1 LAKKNGYSTMTTKD
15 EELQNKFLTGMADAS
30 VDGIAYKKVFHALST
45 EPDFNL
51 PINFAD
57 KVIKQIERK
66 EAKSTAYEMRWLAA
80 GIFLLF
86 IGAVVGAVLGG
97 FKPSFGAFK
106 FWASYPGLFVFSLI
120 FILLIQWLDKKWVKP
135 RLT

>member
-1 LAKKNGYSTMTTKD
+1 MTTKD
-15 EELQNKFLTGMADAS
+15 EDIQKKFLAGTPDDS
-30 VDGIAYKKVFHALST
+30 VDGVAYKKVFHALSK

-51 PINFAD
+51 SINFAD
-57 KVIKQIERK
+57 KVIRQMESK
-66 EAKSTAYEMRWLAA
+66 EAKSTAHEMRWLAA

-86 IGAVVGAVLGG
+86 IGAIVAAILSG
-97 FKPSFGAFK
+97 FRPSFGAFK
-106 FWASYPGLFVFSLI
+106 FWASYPGLFVFSLT

>member
-1 LAKKNGYSTMTTKD
+1 MTTKD
-15 EELQNKFLTGMADAS
+15 EELQNKLLAGTADDS
-30 VDGIAYKKVFHALST
+30 VDGVAYKKVFHALST

-57 KVIKQIERK
+57 NVIRQIESK
-66 EAKSTAYEMRWLAA
+66 EATSTAHEMRWLAA

-86 IGAVVGAVLGG
+86 IGALVGAILSG

-106 FWASYPGLFVFSLI
+106 FWASYPGLLVFGLA
-120 FILLIQWLDKKWVKP
+120 FILLIQWLDKKLVKP
-135 RLT
+135 WLT

>member
-1 LAKKNGYSTMTTKD
+1 MTTKD
-15 EELQNKFLTGMADAS
+15 EELQNKLLAGTADDS
-30 VDGIAYKKVFHALST
+30 VDGIAYKKVFNVLST

-57 KVIKQIERK
+57 KVIRQIESK
-66 EAKSTAYEMRWLAA
+66 EAKSTAHEMRWLAA

-86 IGAVVGAVLGG
+86 IGAVVGAVLSG

-106 FWASYPGLFVFSLI
+106 FWASYPGLFVFGLA
-120 FILLIQWLDKKWVKP
+120 FILLIQWVDKKWVKP

>member
-1 LAKKNGYSTMTTKD
+1 MTTKE
-15 EELQNKFLTGMADAS
+15 EELQNKYLAGAADGS

-51 PINFAD
+51 PINFAE
-57 KVIKQIERK
+57 KVIQQIETK
-66 EAKSTAYEMRWLAA
+66 EPTSTTYEMRWLAV
-80 GIFLLF
+80 GIFVLF
-86 IGAVVGAVLGG
+86 VGAVAGALLSG

-106 FWASYPGLFVFSLI
+106 FWASYPGLFVFSLT

>member
-1 LAKKNGYSTMTTKD
+1 MTTKD
-15 EELQNKFLTGMADAS
+15 EELQNKFLAGAADDS
-30 VDGIAYKKVFHALST
+30 VDAVAYKKVFHALST

-57 KVIKQIERK
+57 KVMKQIEIK
-66 EAKSTAYEMRWLAA
+66 EARSTSREMYWLAA

-86 IGAVVGAVLGG
+86 IGAFVGAILSG

-106 FWASYPGLFVFSLI
+106 FWASYPGLFVFSLS
-120 FILLIQWLDKKWVKP
+120 FILLIHWLDKKWVKP

>member
-1 LAKKNGYSTMTTKD
+1 MTTKD
-15 EELQNKFLTGMADAS
+15 EDLQNKYLAGAADGS
-30 VDGIAYKKVFHALST
+30 VDGAAYKKVFHALST

-57 KVIKQIERK
+57 KVIRQIESK
-66 EAKSTAYEMRWLAA
+66 ETKSTAHEMRWLAA

-86 IGAVVGAVLGG
+86 IGAVVGAVLSG

-106 FWASYPGLFVFSLI
+106 FWASYPGLFVFSLA